1 MATVQWDDPC
11 ARYAALRD
19 AYYQIVSGGGETL
32 IRQKGPDG
40 EQEVRY
46 HAADLETLRTEMN
59 SAQAECAAPSAGTNP
74 RRRFA
79 IRAGSQ
85 RWFYPGRY

>member
-1 MATVQWDDPC
+1 MAAVDWDSPC

-19 AYYQIVSGGGETL
+19 AYYTIVQGGGETM
-32 IRQKGPDG
+32 IRIQGPEG

-46 HAADLETLRTEMN
+46 HAVDLDTLRNEMN
-59 SAQAECAAPSAGTNP
+59 SAQAECSATTSGTNP

-79 IRAGSQ
+79 IRGGSQ